1 MPKLVIKKG
10 DFVVNKLSIPEDVL
24 AFTIGSEQG
33 NDITI
38 PDESISYYH
47 LQFERQNDEYYIR
60 DLQSQSG
67 TFVNGT
73 RISGRALLN
82 SNDQIGIGN
91 HKITF
96 LFSES
101 LPESPVFFEKNNSD
115 QTTSGSHFE
124 DKIAGVP
131 SLTQLNAWL
140 NEAHDNDNDEI
151 FNEDSGNGNLKPVD
165 AFDEIEPENSSD
177 FFDNNQDV
185 EPGPLTT
192 FITTES
198 DQNENRDLNIET
210 ETLLK
215 PEKTDAG
222 VLELT
227 EPVDEV
233 AEPQESETSLR
244 YYLLGIYG
252 YYLGKK
258 FKLRSS
264 RTRIG
269 RDSRKNHIVLRRNA
283 KRRREQ
289 GVSRRHATIIN
300 KGNKYYIRDEKSKS
314 GLRVNQKIVG
324 PSKKVYLDP
333 GDEIEFFTDRR
344 SHIFRFVIQGDWDF
358 SSPKKA
364 GDWHIRNSR
373 TIITVLSA
381 IVILIA
387 GFLLINSFR
396 TISYMDKSPVSLN
409 AKESFWARGFD
420 DSDLPNHNPLAFSSY
435 PAMADLNGDNFID
448 VVFIDT
454 NGILK
459 AINGA
464 SKQPL
469 WVNREFK
476 INFNER
482 ITLEDLNNDNNPDV
496 IVQSED
502 SRVRVISGDNGREIL
517 KSPILENP
525 LTGAPIVGDFNGD
538 GFKDLAVTSGN
549 NYVYIGFSI
558 STKPDWKRL
567 ETEESINSF
576 ISAEDVTGDKIHDIL
591 IGTETGKVVI
601 IDGSIPKIYGAIDIN
616 EELSKAL
623 GSFNIFTKIRFPA
636 SFADL
641 NGDNTKDIIVG
652 TEQGYIIALNGK
664 TLERFWWDK
673 ADAESQITKA
683 GEQSISL
690 GDFDGDGLLDV
701 ANITQAGRLRVIL
714 GRNMGKDRKLVLWE
728 YPSEESGEFIGPV
741 AIADF
746 NKNGVM
752 DIVTAGQNGFIH
764 IFEGSSGEILW
775 RSAENGGDVISP
787 PLIGDLDNDTY
798 LDILVH
804 RADGNFYKIST
815 NSPTLGN
822 TLSWGQTFG
831 NSRHTSAATLYEPND
846 STSSILIITLTSIIV
861 LTIGLNRFLS
871 KKRNNLS
878 KNHRM
883 SI

>member
-1 MPKLVIKKG
+1 
-10 DFVVNKLSIPEDVL
+10 
-24 AFTIGSEQG
+24 
-33 NDITI
+33 
-38 PDESISYYH
+38 
-47 LQFERQNDEYYIR
+47 
-60 DLQSQSG
+60 
-67 TFVNGT
+67 
-73 RISGRALLN
+73 
-82 SNDQIGIGN
+82 
-91 HKITF
+91 
-96 LFSES
+96 
-101 LPESPVFFEKNNSD
+101 
-115 QTTSGSHFE
+115 
-124 DKIAGVP
+124 
-131 SLTQLNAWL
+131 
-140 NEAHDNDNDEI
+140 
-151 FNEDSGNGNLKPVD
+151 
-165 AFDEIEPENSSD
+165 
-177 FFDNNQDV
+177 
-185 EPGPLTT
+185 
-192 FITTES
+192 
-198 DQNENRDLNIET
+198 
-210 ETLLK
+210 
-215 PEKTDAG
+215 
-222 VLELT
+222 
-227 EPVDEV
+227 
-233 AEPQESETSLR
+233 
-244 YYLLGIYG
+244 
-252 YYLGKK
+252 
-258 FKLRSS
+258 
-264 RTRIG
+264 
-269 RDSRKNHIVLRRNA
+269 
-283 KRRREQ
+283 
-289 GVSRRHATIIN
+289 
-300 KGNKYYIRDEKSKS
+300 
-314 GLRVNQKIVG
+314 
-324 PSKKVYLDP
+324 
-333 GDEIEFFTDRR
+333 
-344 SHIFRFVIQGDWDF
+344 
-358 SSPKKA
+358 
-364 GDWHIRNSR
+364 
-373 TIITVLSA
+373 
-381 IVILIA
+381 
-387 GFLLINSFR
+387 
-396 TISYMDKSPVSLN
+396 MDKSPVSLN

-420 DSDLPNHNPLAFSSY
+420 DSDLPNDNPLAFSSY

-448 VVFIDT
+448 VVFIDP

-459 AINGA
+459 SINGA

-469 WVNREFK
+469 WVNREFET
-476 INFNER
+476 NFNER

-576 ISAEDVTGDKIHDIL
+576 ASAEDVTGDKIHDIL
-591 IGTETGKVVI
+591 IGTETGEVVI

-641 NGDNTKDIIVG
+641 NGDKTKDIIVC

-714 GRNMGKDRKLVLWE
+714 GKSMGKDRKLVLWE
-728 YPSEESGEFIGPV
+728 YPGEESGEFIGPV

-752 DIVTAGQNGFIH
+752 DIVTAGQNGFIY

-775 RSAENGGDVISP
+775 KSAENGGDLISP

-846 STSSILIITLTSIIV
+846 STSSILIITLTSIIF
-861 LTIGLNRFLS
+861 LTIGLNLFLS
-871 KKRNNLS
+871 KKRNNLG